1 MTSIGDYHQ
10 RALKRFKEERRD
22 PLEQVQKKTRTFS
35 IKELIKETKYRYQY
49 RRRMEQTEYLQ
60 QDMELKPQHLQ
71 VVEEKSQQDPQKSPE
86 EALFWYMLC

>member
-1 MTSIGDYHQ
+1 MTLIDDYHQ

-49 RRRMEQTEYLQ
+49 RRHMEQTEYLQ
-60 QDMELKPQHLQ
+60 QDMELKLQHLQ
-71 VVEEKSQQDPQKSPE
+71 EVEEKSQQHPQKSPDQTK
-86 EALFWYMLC
+86 EALF